1 MFIYRHIPFVS
12 KRHVKRAMTDA
23 KMDGERG
30 ATMQLPITIV
40 ECAWER

>member
-12 KRHVKRAMTDA
+12 KWHVKSAMTDA
-23 KMDGERG
+23 KMDGEHG
-30 ATMQLPITIV
+30 ATMQVPITIF